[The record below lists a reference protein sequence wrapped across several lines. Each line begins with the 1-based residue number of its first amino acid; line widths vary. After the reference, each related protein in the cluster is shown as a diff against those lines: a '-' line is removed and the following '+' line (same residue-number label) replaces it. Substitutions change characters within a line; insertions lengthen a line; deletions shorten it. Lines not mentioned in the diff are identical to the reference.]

1 MKILALE
8 TSAVSASAALCED
21 ETLIAQTFSNSGLTH
36 SRTLMPMVE
45 GMLNNS
51 GWQLSDVEL
60 VAVASGPGSFTG
72 LRIGVAAAKGL
83 GWAMEK
89 PCCGVSTLEAMAW
102 NLAHMDATICC
113 AMDARRNQVYNAVFS
128 ARAGSL
134 QRLTPD
140 RAISLAELME
150 EQKETKRSYIFVGDG
165 AKLCYNEEKAQGLS
179 GALAPPHLLYQSG
192 WGVARAALEKARRG
206 EVTSAGDLEAVYL
219 RLSQAERER
228 MERLGAKEGQP
239 SLR

>member
-113 AMDARRNQVYNAVFS
+113 AIWTA
-128 ARAGSL
+128 L
-134 QRLTPD
+134 Q
-140 RAISLAELME
+140 I
-150 EQKETKRSYIFVGDG
+150 RSSK
-165 AKLCYNEEKAQGLS
+165 KLRS
-179 GALAPPHLLYQSG
+179 
-192 WGVARAALEKARRG
+192 
-206 EVTSAGDLEAVYL
+206 
-219 RLSQAERER
+219 
-228 MERLGAKEGQP
+228 
-239 SLR
+239 